1 MATIRITSV
10 NYNNQGANITFYS
23 ENNPNV
29 PINLGLNTIP
39 YNRTGND
46 VFGRY
51 VLSFPSFGSVCEA
64 SIASP
69 TTTTTTTT
77 GTGTTTTGTGTTTT
91 GTTPVPSDFILEY
104 IPDFN
109 MTINIGSVGNGIVNF
124 NDNDFR
130 TYSNNSTLTKN
141 AIAWS
146 PRAGFQPWVGV
157 ASSSDGTKLVAVV
170 SGGQIYTS
178 TDSGVNWTARESNR
192 SWADVASSSDGTKLV
207 AVVSG
212 GQIYT
217 STDSGVSWTA
227 RESNRIWDGVA
238 SSSDGTKLV
247 AVVFSGQ
254 IHTSTDG
261 GLNWTARESNRNW
274 DDVAS
279 SSDGT
284 KLVAVVTGGGQ
295 IYTSTDSG
303 VSWTARESN
312 RFWADV
318 ASSSDGTKLVAV
330 VSGGKIYTS
339 TDSGVSWTA
348 RESNRGWYSVASNS
362 DGTKLVAVVRG
373 GLDAQIYTSADS
385 GVSWT
390 ARESNRS
397 WADVAISSDGTKI
410 VAVASN
416 GQIYTNIAYSTMTVS
431 GPYNRI
437 TFVNN
442 SLTNN
447 QNLGITSVTNWG
459 NLVNIENMFS
469 NIFGSISYGAD
480 NLVSF
485 PANISP
491 TLANG
496 AFDNCDKLNVDLTG
510 FNLVNLASN
519 NLNTFM
525 RNVTLSNDN
534 YNKALVYWNT
544 NKNSYPFNNIIIHM
558 GNSKADTTSGGV
570 NGIAA
575 KLALLNHGWT
585 ITDGS

>member
-77 GTGTTTTGTGTTTT
+77 GTGTTTTGT
-91 GTTPVPSDFILEY
+91 TPVPSDFILEY
-104 IPDFN
+104 MPDFN

-146 PRAGFQPWVGV
+146 PRAGFQ
-157 ASSSDGTKLVAVV
+157 
-170 SGGQIYTS
+170 
-178 TDSGVNWTARESNR
+178 
-192 SWADVASSSDGTKLV
+192 SWIGVASSSDGTKLV

-227 RESNRIWDGVA
+227 RESNRNWTGVA

-247 AVVFSGQ
+247 AVVSNGFLY
-254 IHTSTDG
+254 TSTDSG
-261 GLNWTARESNRNW
+261 VSWTNTNFTRNW
-274 DDVAS
+274 IRVAS

-284 KLVAVVTGGGQ
+284 KLVAVVPNGQIHTSTDSGVNWMMRESNRNWYSVASSSDGTKLVAVVIGGKIYTSTDSGVNWTARESDRSWIGVASSSDGTKLVAVVSGGQ

-303 VSWTARESN
+303 VSWTARESDRN
-312 RFWADV
+312 
-318 ASSSDGTKLVAV
+318 
-330 VSGGKIYTS
+330 
-339 TDSGVSWTA
+339 
-348 RESNRGWYSVASNS
+348 WYSVASNS
-362 DGTKLVAVVRG
+362 DGTKLVAVVRNG
-373 GLDAQIYTSADS
+373 KIYTSTDS
-385 GVSWT
+385 GVNWT
-390 ARESNRS
+390 ARENDRN
-397 WADVAISSDGTKI
+397 WIGVASSSDGTKL
-410 VAVASN
+410 VAVV
-416 GQIYTNIAYSTMTVS
+416 GGEQIYTNMAYSTMTIS

-469 NIFGSISYGAD
+469 NIFGSTSFGAD

-558 GNSKADTTSGGV
+558 GNSKADATSGGV